1 MRWLRRSG
9 VVAAGVAAMLFGVN
23 TAAHAAPPANVGWL
37 YTQGRSGAVFFD
49 ADLAGYP
56 SFEKITV
63 CDNKSDGRGI
73 LAELTQSLPDLD
85 YLYLSLRDPSN
96 NGDCVAQWDNYFADG
111 YPVYVRVCEYWG
123 TNEDNCARAEG
134 VA

>member
-1 MRWLRRSG
+1 MRWMRRVTLTLVTA
-9 VVAAGVAAMLFGVN
+9 VVVVLGMSA
-23 TAAHAAPPANVGWL
+23 TAQAAPPANVGWL
-37 YTQGRSGAVFFD
+37 YTQGKSGAVFFD

-73 LAELTQSLPDLD
+73 VATVSGWVGSDWVEYQFW
-85 YLYLSLRDPSN
+85 DPSN
-96 NGDCVAQWDNYFADG
+96 NGDCSARWDNYFSDG
-111 YPVYVRVCEYWG
+111 YTVYVQVCEYWG
-123 TNEDNCARAEG
+123 NETDNCATASG